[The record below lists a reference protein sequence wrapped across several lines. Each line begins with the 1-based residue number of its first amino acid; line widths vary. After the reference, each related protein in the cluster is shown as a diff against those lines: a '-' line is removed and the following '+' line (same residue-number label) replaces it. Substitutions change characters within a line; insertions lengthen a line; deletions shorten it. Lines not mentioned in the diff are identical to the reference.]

1 LKADRSFISDI
12 PNDSNDM
19 AITSAIIAMAH
30 SLRLKVVAEGVETA
44 QQLEFLRL
52 NNCDEVQGFLFS
64 RPVPAMEMTKLLLKK
79 SLVPAPKGKSKKQAQ
94 PATRSKPKTK
104 K

>member
-30 SLRLKVVAEGVETA
+30 SLRLKVVAEGVETT

-64 RPVPAMEMTKLLLKK
+64 QPVPAMEMTKLLLKK
-79 SLVPAPKGKSKKQAQ
+79 SLVPTPKGKRKKQAQ
-94 PATRSKPKTK
+94 PVTRSKPKTK